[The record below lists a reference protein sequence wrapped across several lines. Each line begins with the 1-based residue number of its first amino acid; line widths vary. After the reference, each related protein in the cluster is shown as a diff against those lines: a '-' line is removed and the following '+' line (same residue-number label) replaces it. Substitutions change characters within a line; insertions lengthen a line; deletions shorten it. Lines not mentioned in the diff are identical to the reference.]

1 MLFFKTPRHTAVT
14 GLVLICLLA
23 AAFWI
28 YHAYTNR
35 GVVLSGEEMLAEI
48 EAIWAELDEWQGANP
63 NTSDNLPYRMSLLFD
78 GAPGGGGFAVRLN
91 DWDGGAVDAFERVF
105 TVGELFD

>member
-23 AAFWI
+23 AAFRI

-35 GVVLSGEEMLAEI
+35 GVVLSGEEMLAEF
-48 EAIWAELDEWQGANP
+48 EAIWDGLDEWQGANP

-78 GAPGGGGFAVRLN
+78 GAPGGEGFVVGIHDR
-91 DWDGGAVDAFERVF
+91 DSGTVDAF
-105 TVGELFD
+105 

>member
-35 GVVLSGEEMLAEI
+35 GVVLSGEEMLAEF
-48 EAIWAELDEWQGANP
+48 EAIWDGLDEWEAHFTAANDSEGLAEVERLPRTLVRNGARKNR
-63 NTSDNLPYRMSLLFD
+63 SY
-78 GAPGGGGFAVRLN
+78 
-91 DWDGGAVDAFERVF
+91 
-105 TVGELFD
+105 